1 MTMCSDSSQ
10 SIPSRLVVL
19 LSDDGTP
26 AADQI
31 GAIQSDKSLIRPAL
45 RRLVRDIEWPRFSKG
60 RDLTATAQCTHA
72 ETLSPPRRRD
82 RAWVGGK
89 KLCCYTSIR

>member
-1 MTMCSDSSQ
+1 MCSDSSQ
-10 SIPSRLVVL
+10 SIPSRWAVH

-31 GAIQSDKSLIRPAL
+31 GTIQSDKSLIRPAL
-45 RRLVRDIEWPRFSKG
+45 RRLIRDIERPRFSKG
-60 RDLTATAQCTHA
+60 RDSTAKAHCTDA

-82 RAWVGGK
+82 RAWIGAMQ
-89 KLCCYTSIR
+89 L